1 MKGFSNLA
9 QPRKRLPD
17 WFKNSLPEDVK
28 YAQTRSLISDLK
40 LHTVCESAHCPNQWE
55 CWSRGTATFMIA
67 GDRCTRACGFC
78 AVNTARPFPLDPDE
92 PMRVAEAAQKMR
104 LKHIVITSVAR
115 DDLPDGGADHFR
127 KTILL
132 VRELNPG
139 ASIEVL
145 VPDFQGSRDSISIVL
160 EAQPEIFN
168 HNIETVRRLTPTV
181 RSKATYERSLNV
193 LKTAKE
199 IADGKVFTK
208 SGLMVGLGESEEE
221 VIQTM
226 QDLRSVDCDILTIGQ
241 YLRPGLK
248 YLPVIEYVKPEQ
260 FEKYSQIGYQL
271 GFKIVF
277 SGPKVRSS
285 YHAAEILPAR

>member
-28 YAQTRSLISDLK
+28 YTQTRSLISDLK

-92 PMRVAEAAQKMR
+92 PMRVAEAARKMS